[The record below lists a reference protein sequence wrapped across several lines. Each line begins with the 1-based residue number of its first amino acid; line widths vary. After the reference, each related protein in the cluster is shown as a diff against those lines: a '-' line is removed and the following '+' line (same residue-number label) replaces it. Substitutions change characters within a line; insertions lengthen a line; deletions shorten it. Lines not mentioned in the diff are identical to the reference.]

1 MAIVMAN
8 GNLLSVRIG
17 YSVVGSPDVAY
28 NILHYQ
34 VSGSTGAAP
43 AIGTALA
50 AVALAMFSKWFA
62 LWKTSAG
69 IDVQMDGVKVSNV
82 FPLPRSVAQ
91 TYTPGAP
98 AIGTGGGEALPLQ
111 DAPTLLKT
119 TDVGNRWGMGRLF
132 YVGLCEAFQD
142 SGQVTAGQVATLNT
156 MGSALSDTV
165 SVASGGWSATLVPV
179 LLSGPEDN
187 PTRITQITG
196 GRLSGVVI
204 KGQKRRR
211 PGKGT

>member
-1 MAIVMAN
+1 MAIVIAN
-8 GNLLSVRIG
+8 DNILSVRIG
-17 YSVVGSPDVAY
+17 YSVVGATDVAY
-28 NILHYQ
+28 NILHYK
-34 VSGSTGAAP
+34 VSSSAGAAP
-43 AIGTALA
+43 SIGTAMA
-50 AVALAMFSKWFA
+50 AVALAMFTKWFA

-69 IDVQMDGVKVSNV
+69 TDVQMDAVSVADV
-82 FPLPRSVAQ
+82 FPLPRSVRS
-91 TYTPGAP
+91 TYVPGAP

-142 SGQVTAGQVATLNT
+142 SGEVTVGQRAALNA
-156 MGSALSDTV
+156 MGAALADVVPVT
-165 SVASGGWSATLVPV
+165 SGGWTANLIPV

-196 GRLSGVVI
+196 GRLSGSVI